1 MSDSTRVETETETAP
16 KSSEG
21 KAPDG
26 PTFVDLLRSLGS
38 GRLLAILFLG
48 FSSGLPYMLMASS
61 LKIWLRRE
69 GIELSTIGYISWVM
83 VPYSLN
89 FLWAPLL
96 DRFTPSALGRRRSWI
111 LIAQV
116 GLLLSLA
123 GLGFTEP
130 TASLPLVVAF
140 AIAVSF
146 FSATQDIGIDAFRR
160 ESLRDEE
167 QGIGASFIVYGYR
180 VGMLVSTGLGLWLV
194 DPDTLGL
201 SFNQMWW
208 LMAAFVLVGIVTV
221 LLVKEPEAEFMP
233 PQSFKDAVVEPF
245 FEFLQRRGSIL
256 VLFFVLL
263 FKIGDAFAGSMTSPY
278 YVDIGFSDAE
288 IAEAAKVVGFF
299 STMAGLFLG
308 GVLIYRL
315 GILRALFLFAFLQ
328 AFSTALFALLT
339 VTGPQWWALAT
350 VVGVE
355 DVSSGMGTA
364 ALVAFMSLLANKRY
378 TATQYALL
386 SSLASLGRTFFAGF
400 AGKTAAALGYVN
412 FFLFGS
418 AMAIPGIILLV
429 LLMRSFDLSAS
440 ADGSAGRSGAAA
452 APESS

>member
-1 MSDSTRVETETETAP
+1 
-16 KSSEG
+16 
-21 KAPDG
+21 
-26 PTFVDLLRSLGS
+26 
-38 GRLLAILFLG
+38 
-48 FSSGLPYMLMASS
+48 
-61 LKIWLRRE
+61 IWLRRE

-96 DRFTPSALGRRRSWI
+96 DRFTPSVLGRRRSWI

-116 GLLLSLA
+116 GLMLSLA
-123 GLGFTEP
+123 GLGFTQP
-130 TASLPLVVAF
+130 QASLELVVAF
-140 AIAVSF
+140 AVAVSF

-194 DPDTLGL
+194 DPETLGL

-208 LMAAFVLVGIVTV
+208 LMSAFVLVGIVTV
-221 LLVKEPEAEFMP
+221 LLVHEPEVEFEP
-233 PQSFKDAVVEPF
+233 PRSFKESVVDPF
-245 FEFLQRRGSIL
+245 LEFLSRRGSVL

-278 YVDIGFSDAE
+278 YVDIGFGDAE
-288 IAEAAKVVGFF
+288 IAEAAKAVGFF
-299 STMAGLFLG
+299 STMAGLFIG
-308 GVLIYRL
+308 GVLIFRL

-328 AFSTALFALLT
+328 AFSTALFSLLT
-339 VTGPQWWALAT
+339 FTGPQWWALAT
-350 VVGVE
+350 VVGIE
-355 DVSSGMGTA
+355 DISSGMGTA

-400 AGKTAAALGYVN
+400 AGQTAESLGYVP
-412 FFLFGS
+412 FFLFSS
-418 AMAIPGIILLV
+418 AMALPGIILLV
-429 LLMRSFDLSAS
+429 LLMRGFDLSESGGLSGEGSGRAATES
-440 ADGSAGRSGAAA
+440 APRD
-452 APESS
+452 